1 MAETARHITGIMSG
15 TSLDGLDLAYCS
27 FPVKNPADFRIV
39 HASTIPY
46 PAEWQQSLREAEL
59 ATGTTLAKLHFDY
72 AQYVARCVNDFHRD
86 AELEAPE
93 LLAFH
98 GHTLFHRPDLGFT
111 FQLGSGAALAAA
123 TGIAVAS
130 DFRSANVAIGGQG
143 APLVPIGDRDLFPQ
157 YGACLNLGGFANI
170 SYTNNRQLIAYDICP
185 ANMALNDWVS
195 RLQKTFDQN
204 GEIAASG
211 NVSDGLLKALNSLQF
226 YREPFPRS
234 LGREWY
240 LECFRPVAE
249 QAALNVSDT
258 LATLCEHIAMQI
270 GTAIRISGQKDV
282 LVTGGGAHNGYLM
295 ERIRFHSKA
304 TIQVPEH
311 SIVDFK
317 EALVFAYLGLLRLN
331 ATPNCLQ
338 SYTGASRNLISGQI
352 HLG

>member
-1 MAETARHITGIMSG
+1 MAETVRRVTGIMSG
-15 TSLDGLDLAYCS
+15 TSLDGLDLAYCA
-27 FPVKNPADFRIV
+27 FPAKNLSDFRIV
-39 HASTIPY
+39 HAKTISY
-46 PAEWQQSLREAEL
+46 PAKWQQSLREAEL
-59 ATGTTLAKLHFDY
+59 ATGTTLAKMHFDY
-72 AQYVARCVNDFHRD
+72 AKYVAQCIKDFHRE

-143 APLVPIGDRDLFPQ
+143 APLVPIGDRDLFPH

-170 SYTNNRQLIAYDICP
+170 SYTAEKQLVAYDICP

-195 RLQKTFDQN
+195 RIQKTFDKN
-204 GEIAASG
+204 GHIAASG
-211 NVSDGLLKALNSLQF
+211 TVRRGLLNVLNSLQF

-249 QAALNVSDT
+249 QAALDVRDT

-270 GTAIRISGQKDV
+270 GTAIGTSGQADV
-282 LVTGGGAHNGYLM
+282 LVTGGGAHNSFLM
-295 ERIRFHSKA
+295 KRIRFHSEA
-304 TIQVPEH
+304 SIEVPERT
-311 SIVDFK
+311 IVDFK

-331 ATPNCLQ
+331 GVSNCLQ
-338 SYTGASRNLISGQI
+338 SYTGASRELISGQI